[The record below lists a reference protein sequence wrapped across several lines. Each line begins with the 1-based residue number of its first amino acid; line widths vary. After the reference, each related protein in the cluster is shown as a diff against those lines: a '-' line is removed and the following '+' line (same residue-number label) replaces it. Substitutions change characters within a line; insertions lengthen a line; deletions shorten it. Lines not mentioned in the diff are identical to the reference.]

1 LRREVEGMNFF
12 RGGLMLV
19 AAGIALWKGWAIH
32 RGPYAWMAFGLG
44 AAALGLAAWHFTRK
58 SERERS

>member
-1 LRREVEGMNFF
+1 MNIF